1 MNKNILLLGLMLG
14 ALLFLRRQSGG
25 RSVQGQM
32 ESGATGVPGIPGTTG
47 MWGEG

>member
-14 ALLFLRRQSGG
+14 ALFFLRRGPNTEAARMARG
-25 RSVQGQM
+25 
-32 ESGATGVPGIPGTTG
+32 ETGVPGIPGTTG